1 MNHICLFVKY
11 IHYATFVVYFLP
23 IEAIARKC
31 SPVDVSV
38 NIFLDEQV
46 GAKSVQIWFY
56 NKIN

>member
-46 GAKSVQIWFY
+46 GAKSVQI
-56 NKIN
+56 